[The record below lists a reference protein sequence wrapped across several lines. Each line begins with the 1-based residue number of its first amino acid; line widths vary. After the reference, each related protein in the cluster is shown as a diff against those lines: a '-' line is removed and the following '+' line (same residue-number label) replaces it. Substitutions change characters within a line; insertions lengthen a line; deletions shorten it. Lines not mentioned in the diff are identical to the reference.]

1 MGSGEAEAQE
11 QRQVMECSEIEELAG
26 AFALGAL
33 PPDQMQQVRQHLQT
47 CLAHPDLAELQQ
59 AASALLW
66 AAPEMEPPPALRRRI
81 LAAARQQARPSL
93 QTRGIGRWL
102 PALGPYRLAAALAM
116 LALAL
121 LGWNLSLLLGGSQGG
136 GQAVV
141 YQVESGGA
149 HGRLVYM
156 PHDKMAVLVLEGLPS
171 LPADKTYQVWAIRGS
186 QRVSM
191 GLLQVSGPQPVSASM
206 AMDISTVDAVAI
218 TIEPAGGSPSPTSP
232 PVLQIRF

>member
-1 MGSGEAEAQE
+1 M
-11 QRQVMECSEIEELAG
+11 RQVREHLRACS
-26 AFALGAL
+26 
-33 PPDQMQQVRQHLQT
+33 
-47 CLAHPDLAELQQ
+47 AHPRLAELQQ
-59 AASALLW
+59 AAGALLW
-66 AAPEMEPPPALRRRI
+66 AAPEMEPPPTLRRRI
-81 LAAARQQARPSL
+81 LAAARRQARPTP
-93 QTRGIGRWL
+93 QPQGVGRWL
-102 PALGPYRLAAALAM
+102 PALGPYRLAAALAL
-116 LALAL
+116 LALAM
-121 LGWNLSLLLGGSQGG
+121 LGWNLSLLLGGGQEG

-141 YQVESGGA
+141 YQVQSGGA